1 MNIEAIVNEKDITEL
16 VSNGFEGM
24 YCTKNLNCT
33 AIKEV
38 FIVGRIQVT
47 TSQSSK
53 FSVAETIASIHLSVN
68 SKKSFSLEGEGN
80 HMVQTP

>member
-1 MNIEAIVNEKDITEL
+1 MDIEEIVIEKDIAGL
-16 VSNGFEGM
+16 VSNGLGGM

-80 HMVQTP
+80 HIVQTP